1 MTGFVIKTR
10 FHRGRL
16 EIYIYLYISK
26 FLQCLHF
33 QLAPGTNIQSIKVQS
48 NFQLAVKVNDDGE
61 KMLLLLLP
69 LGKCKCALSTLYSH
83 QSSTISEFPCGLI
96 NDCVGVYLT

>member
-1 MTGFVIKTR
+1 MFTFPVGTR
-10 FHRGRL
+10 NQ
-16 EIYIYLYISK
+16 YSK
-26 FLQCLHF
+26 Y
-33 QLAPGTNIQSIKVQS
+33 SKVQS

-83 QSSTISEFPCGLI
+83 QSSTVSEFPCGLI